1 MIFNS
6 YFLIQV
12 LQVKMGVAD
21 DNRRLVHRQGMT
33 IVLTSNER
41 SE

>member
-12 LQVKMGVAD
+12 LQEKMGVAD
-21 DNRRLVHRQGMT
+21 DNRRLVYRQGMT